1 MARPQPITLWTS
13 IFWELTRT
21 VVITAAVLVSV
32 IAFAATIKP
41 LADGRLG
48 PLEAI
53 KYTLL
58 AIPPMLAYALP
69 FAGCFASSLVYYRLS
84 TDNEFVAAASGGVSH
99 RSLLLPAAALGL
111 VLFVGM
117 TALSDQVIPRFLQTM
132 RLMIT
137 EDIAKLLAT
146 NINRGQSVD
155 LKKYL
160 VFADRAQRID
170 VDPASGASSAVVLA
184 RPAVLERDPSGV
196 VVSEGT
202 ASRATIWLF
211 PQPSQGDSGPT
222 TRLAMRFEDFVS
234 KDAKTGLVT
243 GRTLPVSLTVPATL
257 ADDPKFLR
265 SDELRDL
272 NNRPERMGW
281 IDQRRRQ
288 LATEIARERVIEEF
302 TRSLSLTGSFTLLD
316 SAGRQVVVSG
326 RSIQNG
332 PGRAWTIVPK
342 GEFATVDV
350 LRGSEFGGGA
360 GAGVRHSA
368 KSVVLA
374 PDFSE
379 EVAASGMSLR
389 LELRDAGSAPLGSD
403 RSDTTKRERLS
414 IGALRAPQ
422 SQADQLLK
430 MTSLELLGEGD
441 KMQSSSTI
449 KVVTSEL
456 RRELED
462 LSREVMGKQNDRVAL
477 SVSCLVMLLT
487 GAVTALRFSK
497 SLPLTVYLWSFFP
510 ALLCV
515 ITIAGGQ
522 QLTHAHGWPGLGLL
536 WGGVLL
542 LAGYTF
548 LMYATVRRH

>member
-48 PLEAI
+48 PLDAI

-117 TALSDQVIPRFLQTM
+117 TVLSDQVIPRFLQTM

-211 PQPSQGDSGPT
+211 PQPSQGDTGPT

-272 NNRPERMGW
+272 HNRPERMNW

-288 LATEIARERVIEEF
+288 LATEVARERAVEEF
-302 TRSLSLTGSFTLLD
+302 QRALSVAGSFTLLD

-326 RSIQNG
+326 RSLQNG
-332 PGRAWTIVPK
+332 PGRAWTVVPR
-342 GEFATVDV
+342 GELATVDV
-350 LRGSEFGGGA
+350 LRGSDA
-360 GAGVRHSA
+360 GAGVRHSGR
-368 KSVVLA
+368 SIVLA

-379 EVAASGMSLR
+379 DPTSGGGMLLR
-389 LELRDAGSAPLGSD
+389 LELRDAGSAALGSD
-403 RSDTTKRERLS
+403 RGETTKRERLTLGS
-414 IGALRAPQ
+414 LRAPQ
-422 SQADQLLK
+422 SQADRLLK
-430 MTSLELLGEGD
+430 MTSIELLGEGD
-441 KMQSSSTI
+441 KIKDSSTI
-449 KVVTSEL
+449 RVITSEL
-456 RRELED
+456 RRELAD
-462 LSREVMGKQNDRVAL
+462 LDREILGKQNDRVAL

-522 QLTHAHGWPGLGLL
+522 QLTHAHGWPGLMLL

-548 LMYATVRRH
+548 WMYLTVRRH